1 MTYTKINLCSRY
13 NKMKKN
19 LLLLLFLMIS
29 SSSIFAQ
36 SYTETVWRQIQN
48 AYEEN
53 IDDGYS
59 VSNYIIGK
67 ISDDDDNTWTFYLS
81 SSKDSLIEGFCDEDC
96 DDLDLYLNDSDG
108 DEIDKD
114 IEEDDFPLMYFS
126 PNKTGQYSIKIS
138 MYSCEVEP
146 CYFGLA
152 IFEK

>member
-1 MTYTKINLCSRY
+1 
-13 NKMKKN
+13 MKKN
-19 LLLLLFLMIS
+19 LLILLFLMIS
-29 SSSIFAQ
+29 SSSVFAQ

-53 IDDGYS
+53 IDEGYS

-81 SSKDSLIEGFCDEDC
+81 SNKDYLIEGFCDEDC
-96 DDLDLYLNDSDG
+96 DDLDLYLTDSDG
-108 DEIDKD
+108 DELDKD

-126 PNKTGQYSIKIS
+126 PNKTARYSIKVS

>member
-1 MTYTKINLCSRY
+1 
-13 NKMKKN
+13 MKKN

-53 IDDGYS
+53 IDEGYS

-81 SSKDSLIEGFCDEDC
+81 SGKEYLIEGFCDEDC
-96 DDLDLYLNDSDG
+96 DDLDLYLTDSDG
-108 DEIDKD
+108 DELDKD

-126 PNKTGQYSIKIS
+126 PNKTGRYSIKVS

-152 IFEK
+152 LFEK